1 MPPRAATPGTPP
13 GPTGRPD
20 VAGVALAVDQLVDE
34 CRARCLWYLRPDYH
48 PGTDQE
54 RIAVLEAIQERC
66 SLAEF
71 KRAGV
76 LKAWLSRRSSDA
88 SASC

>member
-1 MPPRAATPGTPP
+1 MVHRAASPGTPP
-13 GPTGRPD
+13 GPAGQPD
-20 VAGVALAVDQLVDE
+20 PAGVALAVDELVEE
-34 CRARCLWYLRPDYH
+34 CRARCLWYLRPDYQ
-48 PGTDQE
+48 PRTDQE

-88 SASC
+88 SASS

>member
-1 MPPRAATPGTPP
+1 M
-13 GPTGRPD
+13 
-20 VAGVALAVDQLVDE
+20 AVDELVE
-34 CRARCLWYLRPDYH
+34 ACRARCLWYLRPDYR
-48 PGTDQE
+48 PTTDQE

-66 SLAEF
+66 SLEEF

-88 SASC
+88 SASS